1 MKSYL
6 SGNPGLR
13 LALNEDLV
21 VGKGGSSGR
30 GPSYGGVVLDDCNFH
45 ECVNLDDFEATR
57 TLALVPP
64 DGVLSDVLLC
74 RFLFGLFA
82 YVLALFGRACGQVSL
97 R

>member
-21 VGKGGSSGR
+21 VGKATR
-30 GPSYGGVVLDDCNFH
+30 GTAAFGGVVLDDCNFH

-64 DGVLSDVLLC
+64 DGTTPFPWFRTL
-74 RFLFGLFA
+74 
-82 YVLALFGRACGQVSL
+82 
-97 R
+97 